1 MEISQNTQDTAIHS
15 PKVAV
20 VIPNYNGVRFL
31 PDCMEALTKQ
41 TFTDFETIVVDNGS
55 VDEDI
60 DWLTRWQ
67 KDNASDRFLIL
78 NRENLGFSAAVN
90 AGIRKAMA
98 HHCPYTVLLNNDTKI
113 APDFLKVLVKRMEKD
128 KKKRI
133 FALSSKMVKLHDPSI
148 MDDAGDQYTVL
159 GWQFQRGLEEPAG
172 ANASC
177 PESVTSSMPHGET
190 TVHAKVASKTSVA
203 APSNHPQK
211 KIEASKWNRP
221 ALVFSACAG
230 AAMYRTEAFWKVG
243 LFDEH
248 HFAYLED
255 LDVSY
260 RAQLYGYR
268 ILYYPRAVCL
278 HVGSGTSGSKYNS
291 FKVRLSARNSVYLIY
306 KNMPAP
312 MIAINALPLL
322 TGFLIKQIFF
332 MKKGFGADYAFGI
345 LEALKTCHILKNANF
360 DEVPFTRYLRIE
372 GHLIAATFE
381 YAAQLA
387 RKTARINRKKFQ

>member
-41 TFTDFETIVVDNGS
+41 TFTDFETIVVDKGS

-60 DWLTRWQ
+60 DWLSRWQ
-67 KDNASDRFLIL
+67 KAKASDRFLIL

-128 KKKRI
+128 KKKHI
-133 FALSSKMVKLHDPSI
+133 FALSSKMIKMHDPSI

-172 ANASC
+172 TNLSLPMPTAPANHSGTK
-177 PESVTSSMPHGET
+177 SV
-190 TVHAKVASKTSVA
+190 V
-203 APSNHPQK
+203 
-211 KIEASKWNRP
+211 SKWNRP

-268 ILYYPRAVCL
+268 ILYYPKAVCL

-312 MIAINALPLL
+312 MIAVNALPLL